1 MANKKRGK
9 KSTAAND
16 DRDNTK
22 RHATA
27 TAPVDDN
34 TTLVPAAV
42 LSRILDYSSQAT
54 VLNVAA
60 VCKSWR
66 GVAQAHE
73 LYYAHVS
80 LDGDGCGSV
89 AEHSEKSKKFFVS
102 IFDAVHDAHFKRLHV
117 FLSSPT
123 PDEVDDFEDGDDEVD
138 EIMINN
144 LTAVKMIEIQMR
156 YIVHLD
162 MSLPYTYKALLEM
175 FLRTKPAPVLEE
187 LYFCFDGEPEAG
199 PGPFASLPPD
209 LFHDSA
215 PALKSVTLT
224 GVELTAK
231 PVRAFANVRR
241 VSLQQYSSEALLF
254 VPHNFP
260 GTTHLTLDFLDADF
274 DNRYIGL
281 DEPVPPQAVKSLGA
295 RLQHL
300 ELNLYASEMGLPTQ
314 LRTILEKQAIP
325 SIAVSLCAD
334 EEEDDSEIAGAYDF
348 APFLAHVGKP
358 YRVVLRRE
366 RQYSGPTAED
376 WERRPHDAEASL
388 VMEVFSLGSHF
399 KRKFTALE
407 PLPASETA
415 LLRRLPELAPHIREL
430 EVADVLL
437 RELFRE
443 LDSGSLPRLKRLTID
458 FDSPQRDEANAWEDF
473 ARRGSGKIECSN
485 LESVTLRCVMA
496 YRPSVNDQDVA
507 NVLARF
513 KPGSKLPELCCTGV
527 TLSAGDDGSLLSSMV
542 EMRIA

>member
-1 MANKKRGK
+1 MGNKKRGK

-16 DRDNTK
+16 DRANTR
-22 RHATA
+22 RHATV
-27 TAPVDDN
+27 TTPVDDN

-42 LSRILDYSSQAT
+42 LSRILDYTSQAT

-80 LDGDGCGSV
+80 LDGDGCSSV
-89 AEHSEKSKKFFVS
+89 VEHSEKSKQFFVS

-209 LFHDSA
+209 LFHGSA

-241 VSLQQYSSEALLF
+241 VLLQQYSSEALLF
-254 VPHNFP
+254 VLHNFP
-260 GTTHLTLDFLDADF
+260 GMTHLTLDFLAADF

-325 SIAVSLCAD
+325 SIAVSLCA
-334 EEEDDSEIAGAYDF
+334 EEPEEDDSEIAAAYDF

-388 VMEVFSLGSHF
+388 VMEIFSLGSHF
-399 KRKFTALE
+399 KRRFT
-407 PLPASETA
+407 
-415 LLRRLPELAPHIREL
+415 LLQRLPELAPHIREL

-443 LDSGSLPRLKRLTID
+443 LDSMSLPRLKRLTID
-458 FDSPQRDEANAWEDF
+458 FDLPQRDEANAWEDF
-473 ARRGSGKIECSN
+473 ARRGSGKIECPN

-507 NVLARF
+507 AVLARF
-513 KPGSKLPELCCTGV
+513 KPGSKLPELCCAGV
-527 TLSAGDDGSLLSSMV
+527 TLSTGDDSSLLSSIV
-542 EMRIA
+542 EMHI